1 MIKISQD
8 ENRIYRRGG
17 GESGEGGGV
26 KWRGGTG
33 SQQNKNA
40 NEMFLTDS
48 QLLTN

>member
-1 MIKISQD
+1 MKT
-8 ENRIYRRGG
+8 
-17 GESGEGGGV
+17 ESTDGVEGGGV
-26 KWRGGTG
+26 KWRGGRG